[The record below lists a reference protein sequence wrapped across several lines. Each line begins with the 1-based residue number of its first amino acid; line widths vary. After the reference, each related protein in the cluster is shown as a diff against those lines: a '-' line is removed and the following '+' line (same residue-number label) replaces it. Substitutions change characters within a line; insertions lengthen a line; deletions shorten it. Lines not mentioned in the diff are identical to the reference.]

1 MLAEIKLKLELSK
14 QRLEFLGREKNKLEE
29 DIKNESNNLHFLEN
43 QIDEVYSKLKKY
55 NKRDQQIYIERH
67 IYGWSND
74 KISANHD
81 ALTRQQIARILKKI
95 EQGIEN

>member
-14 QRLEFLGREKNKLEE
+14 QRLECLGKEKSKLEE
-29 DIKNESNNLHFLEN
+29 AIKNESNILHFLEN

-67 IYGWSND
+67 IYGLSLIHISIR
-74 KISANHD
+74 KIYQ
-81 ALTRQQIARILKKI
+81 RC
-95 EQGIEN
+95 